1 MATACR
7 PMTKAVGR
15 STNLRFQMKFCR
27 IAIAVLCFTGAV
39 VARAEERLPTIPPA
53 QYTEEQKQAAA
64 EFEAARKVP
73 VFGPFEPLM
82 YSPKVMS
89 QARAMGDYLRY
100 KSAIGNTLSEL
111 VILITAREWTQDY
124 EWSVHYPIALKAGIR
139 KEVADD
145 IAAGRRPTAM
155 SFDEET
161 VFDFTS
167 ELLRNKQVSDATFE
181 RAKSHLGM
189 KGVVDMTGI
198 VGYYTFLAMQLN
210 VAQYPVATDGKK
222 LSRP

>member
-1 MATACR
+1 MKYCR
-7 PMTKAVGR
+7 M
-15 STNLRFQMKFCR
+15 
-27 IAIAVLCFTGAV
+27 AIAVLFTIAV
-39 VARAEERLPTIPPA
+39 VAAQAEERLPTIPPA
-53 QYTEEQKQAAA
+53 QYSEEQKQAAA
-64 EFEAARKVP
+64 DFEAARKVP
-73 VFGPFEPLM
+73 VFGPFEPMM
-82 YSPKVMS
+82 YSPQVMS

-111 VILITAREWTQDY
+111 AILITAHEWTQDY

-145 IAAGRRPTAM
+145 IAAGRRPNAM
-155 SFDEET
+155 SPDEKT

-181 RAKSHLGM
+181 RAKSRFGT

-210 VAQYPVATDGKK
+210 VAKYQVATDGKK
-222 LSRP
+222 LPRTPR

>member
-1 MATACR
+1 MKYCR
-7 PMTKAVGR
+7 M
-15 STNLRFQMKFCR
+15 
-27 IAIAVLCFTGAV
+27 AIAVLLTIAAV
-39 VARAEERLPTIPPA
+39 AARAEERLPTIPPA

-82 YSPKVMS
+82 YSPQVMS
-89 QARAMGDYLRY
+89 QARAMGDYLRH

-111 VILITAREWTQDY
+111 TILITAREWTQDY
-124 EWSVHYPIALKAGIR
+124 EWAVHYPIALKAGIR

-145 IAAGRRPTAM
+145 IAVGRRPTAM
-155 SFDEET
+155 SPEEET

-167 ELLRNKQVSDATFE
+167 ELLRNKRVSDATFE
-181 RAKSHLGM
+181 RAKSRLGT

-210 VAQYPVATDGKK
+210 VAQYPVAMDGKK
-222 LSRP
+222 LPRMPR